1 MGSEAPE
8 KMTEMLRLLDL
19 GLVMVH
25 LDPRR
30 DGVQVPEHL
39 AADPALRLNI
49 AYGFNL
55 PGLEVDEQ
63 GIYAVLSFGGQNFGC
78 DIPWEAVFALTL
90 PGQDQEGAL
99 WPDDLPEELDPVF
112 ESIRHMGGS
121 PADPDP
127 DVERAAAKAA
137 FAVIDGGA
145 PPAKNEAQPEQKP
158 GDRPGPHLRLVKG

>member
-25 LDPRR
+25 LDPRG
-30 DGVQVPEHL
+30 DAVQVPEHL
-39 AADPALRLNI
+39 AVDPVLRLNI

-55 PGLEVDEQ
+55 PGLEVDEK

-78 DIPWEAVFALTL
+78 DIPWDAVFALTL
-90 PGQDQEGAL
+90 PGQEHEGAL

-112 ESIRHMGGS
+112 ESIRHMEGDA
-121 PADPDP
+121 PEPDAK
-127 DVERAAAKAA
+127 RAAAKAA

-145 PPAKNEAQPEQKP
+145 KPAGEDPTPEPTEA
-158 GDRPGPHLRLVKG
+158 DRPGSHLRLVKG

>member
-8 KMTEMLRLLDL
+8 KMTVMLRLLDL

-30 DGVQVPEHL
+30 DGVKVPDHL
-39 AADPALRLNI
+39 AVDPMLRLNI

-78 DIPWEAVFALTL
+78 DIPWAAVFALTL
-90 PGQDQEGAL
+90 PGQDQEGAV
-99 WPDDLPEELDPVF
+99 WPEDLPEELDPVF
-112 ESIRHMGGS
+112 ESIQHMAGR
-121 PADPDP
+121 PADPDA
-127 DVERAAAKAA
+127 ERPAAKTA

-145 PPAKNEAQPEQKP
+145 APAKDGSEPEQKP
-158 GDRPGPHLRLVKG
+158 EDRPGPHLRLVKG